1 MHFPHCHLS
10 RNVVYYNQVKGKELI
25 IMMKATIDFGKP
37 YEKQT
42 EEVKMLICR
51 EDFYQVANLLG
62 FKKRVKEFK
71 KRG

>member
-1 MHFPHCHLS
+1 
-10 RNVVYYNQVKGKELI
+10 
-25 IMMKATIDFGKP
+25 MMKATIDFGKP